1 MSNASFNAK
10 STTGVPTLQI
20 HNYWPILTW
29 FWWCHANQGRF
40 IVISISSTRTR
51 PESCWLLSRCMQ
63 FHLMDSTCTNRI
75 RIRIRCQLIS
85 HHKICI
91 VSVSVSVSASARTR
105 LCQKLGYNLEI
116 HKRNAEHFKVIN
128 KFTMALRHR
137 GGSPAERKPE
147 NNSNSN
153 NSDSD

>member
-1 MSNASFNAK
+1 MSNASFNAN
-10 STTGVPTLQI
+10 STTGVPASQI
-20 HNYWPILTW
+20 SNYWPILPS
-29 FWWCHANQGRF
+29 FLCHAHQGRRF
-40 IVISISSTRTR
+40 IVISISRSR
-51 PESCWLLSRCMQ
+51 PKSCWLLSRCMQ
-63 FHLMDSTCTNRI
+63 FRLMDSTCTNRIRI

-91 VSVSVSVSASARTR
+91 VSVSVSVSARTR

-128 KFTMALRHR
+128 KFTLALRHR

-147 NNSNSN
+147 NNSSNSN